1 MAVTDTTAGGD
12 MVAKETKLELE
23 ERLDRISEA
32 GMAKTRRY
40 YTMWNENLRYFFS
53 DQLHGHPQRKNWEWV
68 TLNYIWPS
76 AMQEI
81 AKLTKNNPKV
91 IVQPWE
97 ESDTEASE
105 VWENK
110 LQWDWKQGIN
120 GHGMRLEQVKA
131 ILDGKLYGYRVSR
144 IYWEPKCYW
153 NDETQEWE
161 GDVKHKLWHPSLF
174 WADADECI
182 DDGNCGIERYAT
194 LEWAIDHWPKYKK
207 ELTNEAV
214 SYKEIKESFE
224 GFTSGGRNSVLRGQK
239 TGTASEGFG
248 GSDFGPDRDLANNQM
263 PNRLLDIITGVDP
276 MTHEPEE
283 SNIKLVKIQEMY
295 LKDYT
300 EKSETIEEDVPAE
313 VLLEDGT
320 IYESGGAFYFTEG
333 DKPVLP
339 EDWPTV
345 TVETKKIP
353 LFPRGRHIIRVGKTI
368 LNPKLEDQKHDLAR
382 WPFVVT
388 PHYIM
393 PHAWQGIDSVQLYK
407 DTQDMINVSASHL
420 YNNLKQFGDPKIAVE
435 TGAIETPPGQKGKHY
450 KIGAGA
456 GSIIRLA
463 KGALSRGSFKI
474 LDPPQPPPMAIQLY
488 QMFAQEYKNIQGM
501 HSIAQG
507 QKTPG
512 KMSAT
517 ESVHLATSSVD
528 RIALQAIYE
537 DYWVVECCKLIA
549 EMEQKNYD
557 LGRWVRIVGED
568 NVAGAQQIT
577 EGLKNVKFDISII
590 PGTTLPFDE
599 EKRAAKYMEAYKLMS
614 NPQPNPM
621 LPEILKVMEIPKWKK
636 LLMQHEGWQK
646 YMGFQSMLEALKA
659 GKADPQQIMQT
670 LAQQVQQAAG
680 QHQQQVQQEVQQGLE
695 KSQMKEQMQGGPPA
709 GQPQAPPQGGQR

>member
-1 MAVTDTTAGGD
+1 MVKFMPWVVVAVMRAGVAMAG
-12 MVAKETKLELE
+12 KETKLELE
-23 ERLDRISEA
+23 ARLDRIVEA
-32 GMAKTRRY
+32 GMAKTRKF

-53 DQLHGHPQRKNWEWV
+53 DQLHGQPKRKNWEWV

-105 VWENK
+105 TWENK
-110 LQWDWKQGIN
+110 LQYDWKQGIN

-153 NDETQEWE
+153 NEETGAWE
-161 GDVKHKLWHPSLF
+161 GDVKHKLWHPSMF
-174 WADADECI
+174 WADADEDI

-194 LEWAIDHWPKYKK
+194 LDWAIDHWPNFKK
-207 ELTNEAV
+207 ELTDQAV
-214 SYKEIKESFE
+214 SYKEVKESYE
-224 GFTSGGRNSVLRGQK
+224 GFTSGGRNSVLRGQT
-239 TGTASEGFG
+239 TGTSVEGFG
-248 GSDFGPDRDLANNQM
+248 GSDYGPDRDLANSSL
-263 PNRLLDIITGVDP
+263 PNRILEIIEGIDP
-276 MTHEPEE
+276 MTHEPIEN
-283 SNIKLVKIQEMY
+283 NIKLVKIQEIY
-295 LKDYT
+295 LKDYQERT
-300 EKSETIEEDVPAE
+300 ETIEQDIPPE
-313 VLLEDGT
+313 VLIADGT
-320 IYESGGAFYFTEG
+320 IYESGGMFFFTDN
-333 DKPVLP
+333 DKPVEP
-339 EDWPTV
+339 EDWPTEV
-345 TVETKKIP
+345 LETRKIP
-353 LFPRGRHIIRVGKTI
+353 VFPKGRHIIRVGKTI
-368 LNPKLEDQKHDLAR
+368 LNPKEEDQKHDLAR

-407 DTQDMINVSASHL
+407 NTQDMINISASHL
-420 YNNLKQFGDPKIAVE
+420 YNNLKQFGDPKIAIE

-463 KGALSRGSFKI
+463 KGALSRGAFKV
-474 LDPPQPPPMAIQLY
+474 LDPSQPPPMALALY

-501 HSIAQG
+501 QGIAMG
-507 QKTPG
+507 EKTPG

-549 EMEQKNYD
+549 EMEQKYYD
-557 LGRWVRIVGED
+557 IGRWVRVVGED
-568 NVAGAQQIT
+568 NIAGAQQIT
-577 EGLKNVKFDISII
+577 ERLKSVKFDITII

-599 EKRAAKYMEAYKLMS
+599 EKRAAKYMEAYKLLD

-621 LPEILKVMEIPKWKK
+621 LPEILKVLEIPKWKK
-636 LLMQHEGWQK
+636 LLMQHQGWVK
-646 YMGFQSMLEALKA
+646 YMNFQSTLEALKNGEVDA
-659 GKADPQQIMQT
+659 KVVMQDLT
-670 LAQQVQQAAG
+670 QQVMQAAG
-680 QHQQQVQQEVQQGLE
+680 QYREDQGQEML
-695 KSQMKEQMQGGPPA
+695 KSVGKAGARKMLTPQPPA
-709 GQPQAPPQGGQR
+709 KGGK